1 MKLIVNGVDMLPY
14 LDGGGYT
21 VTREDGDS
29 SDAGRTMDY
38 TMHRARITTKF
49 RIDATFK
56 PLYTKDAEIVLPA
69 LMPEY
74 VEVTYTNPWLK
85 GTQVTTMYNSTGK
98 ATVDTSFGDGKERWN
113 IDALAHVER

>member
-38 TMHRARITTKF
+38 TMHRARIATKF

-56 PLYTKDAEIVLPA
+56 PLYTKDAEIVLPT

-74 VEVTYTNPWLK
+74 VEVTYTNPWL
-85 GTQVTTMYNSTGK
+85 K

-113 IDALAHVER
+113 IDALALVER

>member
-38 TMHRARITTKF
+38 TMHRARIATKF

-69 LMPEY
+69 LLPEY
-74 VEVTYTNPWLK
+74 VEVTYTNPWLT
-85 GTQVTTMYNSTGK
+85 GTQVTMMYNSTGK
-98 ATVDTSFGDGKERWN
+98 ATVDTSFGDWKERWN
-113 IDALAHVER
+113 IDALALVER

>member
-21 VTREDGDS
+21 VSREDMDS
-29 SDAGRTMDY
+29 SDAGRTMDS
-38 TMHRARITTKF
+38 TMHRARIATKF

-56 PLYTKDAEIVLPA
+56 PLYTKDAQIVLSA
-69 LMPEY
+69 LLPEY
-74 VEVTYTNPWLK
+74 VEVTYTNPWL

-98 ATVDTSFGDGKERWN
+98 ATVDTSFGEGKERWN
-113 IDALAHVER
+113 IDALALVER

>member
-38 TMHRARITTKF
+38 TMHRARIATKF

-85 GTQVTTMYNSTGK
+85 GAQVTTMYNSTGK

-113 IDALAHVER
+113 IDALALVER

>member
-1 MKLIVNGVDMLPY
+1 MKLTVNGVDMLPY
-14 LDGGGYT
+14 LDGDGYK

-38 TMHRARITTKF
+38 TMHRARIATKF

-56 PLYTKDAEIVLPA
+56 PLYTRDAEIVLSA

-85 GTQVTTMYNSTGK
+85 GTHSTGS
-98 ATVDTSFGDGKERWN
+98 ATADTSFGDGKDRWN
-113 IDALAHVER
+113 IDALALVER